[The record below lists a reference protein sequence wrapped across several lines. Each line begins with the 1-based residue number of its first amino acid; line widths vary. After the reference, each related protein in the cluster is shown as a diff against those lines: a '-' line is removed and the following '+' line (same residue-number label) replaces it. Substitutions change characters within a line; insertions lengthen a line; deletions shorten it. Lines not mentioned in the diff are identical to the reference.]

1 MGRLC
6 YKYAARKRD
15 ESVMA
20 ATFMV
25 ILQLGVNSDLFLVNM
40 SGSLKSNLCA
50 EFDAIGFRP
59 EASASPYRRKSVE
72 EASGG
77 L

>member
-1 MGRLC
+1 
-6 YKYAARKRD
+6 
-15 ESVMA
+15 
-20 ATFMV
+20 MV